1 MRYTARTRSIV
12 WKNDA
17 ATQQAMALLARLLA
31 GACRWSLRVRLE
43 PGMGLV
49 GHNVLHE
56 RTAFVD
62 DPAAPR
68 LLLRARFLDRVG

>member
-1 MRYTARTRSIV
+1 V
-12 WKNDA
+12 
-17 ATQQAMALLARLLA
+17 
-31 GACRWSLRVRLE
+31 LRVRLE

-56 RTAFVD
+56 RSAFVD

-68 LLLRARFLDRVG
+68 LLYRARFLDRIAGA